1 MGAEHHALGAVV
13 QAVLD
18 AGHGRHDPRVVG
30 DGPRLLVLGNVEVT
44 PATESNTSSQDDM
57 MSRHA
62 VSHLMNTLSPAMGS
76 SVRGNLFS
84 SMVGVVVLDRDYI
97 WRRNLCTETV

>member
-1 MGAEHHALGAVV
+1 MGAEDDALGAIV

-44 PATESNTSSQDDM
+44 PAAESNTSSQDDM

-62 VSHLMNTLSPAMGS
+62 DGHLMNTLSPAMGS

-97 WRRNLCTETV
+97 

>member
-1 MGAEHHALGAVV
+1 MGAEHDALGAVV

-30 DGPRLLVLGNVEVT
+30 DGSRLLVLGNVEVT
-44 PATESNTSSQDDM
+44 PATESNTSSQDDL
-57 MSRHA
+57 MS
-62 VSHLMNTLSPAMGS
+62 SHLMNTLSPAMGS

-97 WRRNLCTETV
+97 

>member
-1 MGAEHHALGAVV
+1 MGAEHDALGAVV
-13 QAVLD
+13 EAVLD

-44 PATESNTSSQDDM
+44 PAAESNTSSQDGV
-57 MSRHA
+57 MSLNA

-97 WRRNLCTETV
+97 WRRNLYTETV

>member
-1 MGAEHHALGAVV
+1 MGAEDHALGSVV

-30 DGPRLLVLGNVEVT
+30 DGSRLLVLGNVEVT
-44 PATESNTSSQDDM
+44 PATESNTSSQDVM
-57 MSRHA
+57 MS
-62 VSHLMNTLSPAMGS
+62 SHLMNTLSPAMGS

-97 WRRNLCTETV
+97 